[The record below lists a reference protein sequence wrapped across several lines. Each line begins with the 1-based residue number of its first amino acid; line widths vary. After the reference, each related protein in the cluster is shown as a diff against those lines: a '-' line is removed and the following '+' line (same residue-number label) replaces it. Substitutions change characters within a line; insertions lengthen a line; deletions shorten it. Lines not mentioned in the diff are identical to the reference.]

1 MVMLRVSPQRTGSVL
16 PTCRSALRP
25 GWRLSSFWRGIR
37 CTVGDARSPIRH
49 TLISVVGTSL
59 CSVWATA
66 PSPTTHGDRYLKA
79 VFEGVRWRLSQ
90 TTGTVGI

>member
-1 MVMLRVSPQRTGSVL
+1 V
-16 PTCRSALRP
+16 LRP

-49 TLISVVGTSL
+49 TLISVVGASL

-66 PSPTTHGDRYLKA
+66 PCAGNAHPVASLLAKVACARHIGDATRKQ
-79 VFEGVRWRLSQ
+79 FNWRRVVV
-90 TTGTVGI
+90 TVSNGFPQDDRE